1 MRLQGAYVVLATAAV
16 TAVFTVSLL
25 APNGVGAVDA
35 AATIKP
41 LIPQPRL
48 ESQGCGFVLKTD
60 KPDYEAGDRPSIE
73 VTASNPADGKAVA
86 TKVWVNI
93 SARAPESLQSRML
106 PIPET
111 LWSHPYVFDLKP
123 GASKALT
130 IRSDIK
136 LPAGKVISISITG
149 NEQTILAT
157 SVSTRK
163 ADGLKG
169 QNPPA
174 QTAGL

>member
-1 MRLQGAYVVLATAAV
+1 MRLQGTYVVLATAAV
-16 TAVFTVSLL
+16 TTVFTVSLL

-93 SARAPESLQSRML
+93 SARAPASPNPACFRLRKRSG
-106 PIPET
+106 PIPM
-111 LWSHPYVFDLKP
+111 S
-123 GASKALT
+123 
-130 IRSDIK
+130 
-136 LPAGKVISISITG
+136 SISSPGPRRRSPSSPTS
-149 NEQTILAT
+149 NCPPAKSFRSASRAT
-157 SVSTRK
+157 SRRSS
-163 ADGLKG
+163 
-169 QNPPA
+169 QPA
-174 QTAGL
+174 SARGRPTA